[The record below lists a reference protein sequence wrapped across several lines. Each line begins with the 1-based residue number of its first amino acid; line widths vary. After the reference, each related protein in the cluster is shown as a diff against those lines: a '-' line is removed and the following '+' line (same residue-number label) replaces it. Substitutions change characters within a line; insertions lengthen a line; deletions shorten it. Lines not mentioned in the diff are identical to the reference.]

1 MKHPSEAT
9 LALHAGKDLGVLAR
23 WRVERHLAGCDRCRD
38 EVEAFR
44 AVREI
49 APELAETPEL
59 AWNRLA
65 AEMKANIRLGMAA
78 GECVRSEAAPVH
90 LHPVRGFRP
99 AMAAVSLVVLA
110 AAGILLERPRPSP
123 RVAMQEGFVV
133 QHTADGI
140 QVQEGGRGFG
150 LLHTAVRDAREVTY
164 TVGAQGSMRARYV
177 DPETGNV
184 TINNVYAE

>member
-9 LALHAGKDLGVLAR
+9 LALHAGKDLGALAR
-23 WRVERHLAGCDRCRD
+23 WRIERHLAGCDGCRD

-44 AVREI
+44 AAREI
-49 APELAETPEL
+49 APELAEAPEI

-65 AEMKANIRLGMAA
+65 AEMKANIRLGLSA
-78 GECVRSEAAPVH
+78 GACVPGEPEPVH

-99 AMAAVSLVVLA
+99 ALAAASLVVLA
-110 AAGILLERPRPSP
+110 GAGILLERPRPQ
-123 RVAMQEGFVV
+123 AQLAKQEGVVV
-133 QHTADGI
+133 QRTADGI